1 MRTMAEV
8 ETRFSQAE
16 LLEGVTSFFFVGIGG
31 VGMASLAALLQ
42 REGYS
47 VRGTDAGETPMM
59 ETLRTLGVEIGSS
72 LEPENREAL
81 VVTDAIDLDSTP
93 GVVGHR
99 GLLYRRS
106 QVLGWALRNHHV
118 IGVTGSHGKSSTT
131 AMIGSVLQ
139 HAGLDPLVLIG
150 VEQSPETL
158 NKNLGRG
165 KWAVVE
171 ACEAYDALRDL
182 KPEIAV
188 LTNLEPDHL
197 DYHGSFANLRGAVGR
212 FLARAEKVFVSALQ
226 PAAFEWVVEAVTPAE
241 TRSTAPMA
249 EGSPAVEYSPYSGP
263 LGVLGDHQ
271 RENAGAAV
279 AVAESIGIGHEE
291 ALREYRG
298 IPRRLEIVRS
308 ADPVV
313 IDDYA
318 HHPTEIRASIAA
330 VRQAYPERRV
340 VAVFQPHLYSRTRDL
355 LGDFTT
361 ALDLSDFAVL
371 TDIYPAREDPIPGI
385 SAARIA
391 DGLTIPHRY
400 VPSRHRLALDLPAW
414 IEPTDVVLIMGAGN
428 IADCVPGILGGLAR
442 GETKDVWVV
451 LGGQSAE
458 REVSLHSGRSMAAAL
473 RRKGYAV
480 REVDVVD
487 LLLSG
492 HEKLPPRPDA
502 AVLAVH
508 GVKDEDGATQGLFE
522 ILGIPYS
529 GSGVQASAIAM
540 DKGLTKQ
547 ILAAQ
552 GLPVPLGWLVRP
564 GEPLPDLGPLT
575 RVVVKPN
582 EQGSTI
588 GLTFVEELQQLQ
600 PAVEK
605 ALAYD
610 SACLIE
616 EWLVGMEISV
626 PVLGDRSLPAVE
638 IAPKSGQYDFA
649 NKYIPGATEE
659 ICPAR
664 LSSEI
669 LAQVGELALA
679 AHRGLGCA
687 GATRTDMIVTERG
700 PVILEVNTLPGMTVT
715 SLLPKSAET
724 AGIPYDDLCVWILE
738 DAIRRHGANR

>member
-8 ETRFSQAE
+8 ETRFSKVDF
-16 LLEGVTSFFFVGIGG
+16 LEGVTSFFFAGIGG
-31 VGMASLAALLQ
+31 VGMASLAALLK
-42 REGYS
+42 REGYT
-47 VRGTDAGETPMM
+47 VRGTDASETPMM
-59 ETLRTLGVEIGSS
+59 ETLRALGVEISTDLNPS
-72 LEPENREAL
+72 DRDAL

-93 GVVGHR
+93 GVVGHG

-106 QVLGWALRNHHV
+106 QVLGWALRNHDV

-131 AMIGSVLQ
+131 AMIGAVLQ

-158 NKNLGRG
+158 NMNLGRG

-182 KPEIAV
+182 SPKIAV

-197 DYHGSFANLRGAVGR
+197 DYHGSYAHLQEAVGR
-212 FLARAEKVFVSALQ
+212 FLARAERVLVSARQ
-226 PAAFEWVVEAVTPAE
+226 PAAAAFANIRTN
-241 TRSTAPMA
+241 STMA
-249 EGSPAVEYSPYSGP
+249 EVDSPVEYEPYSGP
-263 LGVLGDHQ
+263 IGVIGDHQ

-279 AVAESIGIGHEE
+279 AVAESIGIPFVE
-291 ALREYRG
+291 ALASFRG
-298 IPRRLEIVRS
+298 IPRRLEVVRS
-308 ADPVV
+308 QDPVV

-330 VRQAYPERRV
+330 VRQTYPGRRV
-340 VAVFQPHLYSRTRDL
+340 VAVFQPHLYSRTRDF
-355 LGDFTT
+355 LGEFT
-361 ALDLSDFAVL
+361 AELNEADFAVL

-391 DGLTIPHRY
+391 EGLTVPHRY

-414 IEPTDVVLIMGAGN
+414 VEPTDVVLIMGAGN
-428 IADCVPGILGGLAR
+428 IADCVPGILAGLDR

-473 RRKGYAV
+473 RRKGYNV

-492 HEKLPPRPDA
+492 RKKLPPRPDA

-547 ILAAQ
+547 ILGAR
-552 GLPVPLGWLVRP
+552 GLPVPQGWLVRP

-588 GLTFVEELQQLQ
+588 GLTFVEDVAQL
-600 PAVEK
+600 PAAVEK

-626 PVLGDRSLPAVE
+626 PVLGDLALPAVE

-664 LSSEI
+664 LSPEV
-669 LAQVGELALA
+669 LAQVGELALS
-679 AHRGLGCA
+679 AHRALGCA
-687 GATRTDMIVTERG
+687 GATRTDMIVTDRG
-700 PVILEVNTLPGMTVT
+700 PVILETNTLPGMTVT

>member
-8 ETRFSQAE
+8 ETRFSRVE
-16 LLEGVTSFFFVGIGG
+16 LLEAVTSFFFVGIGG
-31 VGMASLAALLQ
+31 VGMASLAALLK
-42 REGYS
+42 REGYT

-59 ETLRTLGVEIGSS
+59 ETLRALGVKISTELNPSD
-72 LEPENREAL
+72 RDAL

-93 GVVGHR
+93 GVVDHG

-106 QVLGWALRNHHV
+106 QVLGWVLRNHDV

-182 KPEIAV
+182 NPKIAV

-197 DYHGSFANLRGAVGR
+197 DYHGSYAHLQEAVGR
-212 FLARAEKVFVSALQ
+212 FLARAERVLVSARQ
-226 PAAFEWVVEAVTPAE
+226 PAAAAFADIRTS
-241 TRSTAPMA
+241 STMA
-249 EGSPAVEYSPYSGP
+249 GVDSPVEYEPYSGP
-263 LGVLGDHQ
+263 IGVIGDHQ

-279 AVAESIGIGHEE
+279 AVAEGIGIPFAE
-291 ALREYRG
+291 ALASFRG
-298 IPRRLEIVRS
+298 IPRRLEVVRTQ
-308 ADPVV
+308 DPVV

-330 VRQAYPERRV
+330 VRQAYPGRRV

-355 LGDFTT
+355 LGDFTA
-361 ALDLSDFAVL
+361 ALDLADFAVL

-391 DGLTIPHRY
+391 EGLTIPHRY

-414 IEPTDVVLIMGAGN
+414 VEPNDVVLIMGAGN
-428 IADCVPGILGGLAR
+428 IADCVPGILAR
-442 GETKDVWVV
+442 LDRRETRDVWVV

-473 RRKGYAV
+473 RRKGFNV

-492 HEKLPPRPDA
+492 REKLPPRPDA

-547 ILAAQ
+547 ILGAR
-552 GLPVPLGWLVRP
+552 GLPVPQGWLVRK
-564 GEPLPDLGPLT
+564 GEPLPDLGSLN

-588 GLTFVEELQQLQ
+588 GLTFVEDLALLES
-600 PAVEK
+600 AVEK

-626 PVLGDRSLPAVE
+626 PVLGDRALPAVE

-664 LSSEI
+664 LAPEV
-669 LAQVGELALA
+669 LAQVGELALS
-679 AHRGLGCA
+679 AHRALGCA
-687 GATRTDMIVTERG
+687 GATRTDMIVTDRG
-700 PVILEVNTLPGMTVT
+700 PVILETNTLPGMTVT